1 MTIKTFDANRVGGG
15 TFEIEQDALTGEYK
29 VKEIGF
35 VKLPELKLPEIEQA
49 APVIPDPTPDDPT
62 GEDPTEPGTGT
73 GTGGGGSGGGGGDNQ
88 IDFTGATQL
97 RNIGKEATGDSA
109 NLMNQAT
116 TLSSNLSNVDR
127 TSLDQGAIK
136 VEDIATNET
145 NKLALKAYNDA
156 IANYKNITAQ
166 NRELNASGAVKRAE
180 AKGASYNLDIGL
192 KDAQNQLNRA
202 RRVYEMTSGLDLEG
216 TASSETIKAAPVIS
230 EDLQKFGPIT
240 TTGATG
246 VPDMI
251 VQGQPSLPDQNVF
264 SKAKEVVSNSKPVQL
279 MGIGI
284 RTAGKVIGG
293 AADAVLGVTEVDKQ
307 RQKNATSFFDNVSSK
322 NYKTRG
328 ELGSN
333 TDPGRLA
340 GNPSVDLFAGMNK
353 VSAKGNLERAGANR
367 VDTRNN
373 TIDRRGVNDKAY
385 ADANGLKYNPN
396 GVSSDF
402 HKNTKGM
409 EGELDDMR
417 RHNNNENIKSAKNK
431 GVDTSTL
438 NPNEMRNVAETGD
451 PAGDPGGCVIATHA
465 VNSGAFTADTKR
477 EAVRWC
483 VKNLHRTWWGE
494 AIRRGYRYYGQK
506 AINKGNAKNYYQ
518 EFKNYVA
525 FGTGKKRTLK
535 TAWTFIYR
543 TIQFFIKGVTIKK

>member
-264 SKAKEVVSNSKPVQL
+264 SKAKDVVSN
-279 MGIGI
+279 
-284 RTAGKVIGG
+284 
-293 AADAVLGVTEVDKQ
+293 
-307 RQKNATSFFDNVSSK
+307 
-322 NYKTRG
+322 
-328 ELGSN
+328 
-333 TDPGRLA
+333 
-340 GNPSVDLFAGMNK
+340 
-353 VSAKGNLERAGANR
+353 
-367 VDTRNN
+367 
-373 TIDRRGVNDKAY
+373 
-385 ADANGLKYNPN
+385 
-396 GVSSDF
+396 
-402 HKNTKGM
+402 
-409 EGELDDMR
+409 
-417 RHNNNENIKSAKNK
+417 
-431 GVDTSTL
+431 
-438 NPNEMRNVAETGD
+438 
-451 PAGDPGGCVIATHA
+451 
-465 VNSGAFTADTKR
+465 
-477 EAVRWC
+477 
-483 VKNLHRTWWGE
+483 
-494 AIRRGYRYYGQK
+494 
-506 AINKGNAKNYYQ
+506 
-518 EFKNYVA
+518 
-525 FGTGKKRTLK
+525 
-535 TAWTFIYR
+535 
-543 TIQFFIKGVTIKK
+543 